1 MSDLATQWLLEQLRL
16 APTTDEQLWLADENT
31 LGDID
36 AIAAG
41 GHRLHFISNR
51 CDVNTKLNALGQS
64 CSFTDFDLK
73 DIEDNSVDCVY
84 YRVSKE
90 KPIVHHIVNQ
100 CFSKLKVGGKLL
112 ISGHKSE
119 GIKTYFKKI
128 KGLLGDDA
136 RLEKQGSL
144 YAGFVLKSEHQE
156 EPAEERYLDTLE
168 YTTLRPVAETE
179 TGEHAIHIHSKP
191 GLFGWNKIDQ
201 GSQFLCAEL
210 PKILGAL
217 PRAPKSLLDLGCGY
231 GYLSLMS
238 KRFDLDKRWATDNNA
253 AAVRAASHNFA
264 LNKLD
269 VTVVTDDC
277 GANIRE
283 NFDLVLC
290 NPPFHQGFS
299 IDGDLTDKFLR
310 NAHARLNPGGTAVF
324 VVNQFIPLERKA
336 KNRFKK
342 VKLAADNGSFKLIQ
356 LTR

>member
-16 APTTDEQLWLADENT
+16 APSNKEQLWLADENT

-36 AIAAG
+36 AIAAS
-41 GHRLHFISNR
+41 GHQLRFISNR
-51 CDVNTKLNALGQS
+51 CDVNTGLKALGHDCAFS
-64 CSFTDFDLK
+64 DFDLQY
-73 DIEDNSVDCVY
+73 IEDNSVDCIY

-90 KPIVHHIVNQ
+90 KPVVHHIVNQ
-100 CFSKLKVGGKLL
+100 CFLKLKSGGKLL
-112 ISGHKSE
+112 ISGQKNE
-119 GIKTYFKKI
+119 GIKTYFSKI
-128 KGLLGDDA
+128 KSLLGGDA
-136 RLEKQGSL
+136 RLEKQGRL
-144 YAGFVLKSEHQE
+144 YAGFVQKSES
-156 EPAEERYLDTLE
+156 PAEPTEEQYLDAQQ
-168 YTTLRPVAETE
+168 YTSLRPVAETE
-179 TGEHAIHIHSKP
+179 TGEHAIQIHSKP

-210 PKILGAL
+210 PGILDSL
-217 PRAPKSLLDLGCGY
+217 QRAPKSLLDLGCGY

-238 KRFDLDKRWATDNNA
+238 KRFELKKRWATDNNA
-253 AAVRAASHNFA
+253 AAVRAASHNFT
-264 LNKLD
+264 LNKMD

-283 NFDLVLC
+283 TFDLVLC

-310 NAHARLNPGGTAVF
+310 NTHARLNKGGTAVF

-336 KNRFKK
+336 GKRFSR